1 MKRRN
6 ILMMM
11 VLPLGMIFCPAKL
24 SKANY
29 TPEVSFAGG
38 GGANSIFDA
47 FDVDVWLYR
56 GMGEPRSA
64 TIFDS
69 VIITSA
75 DVGSTYLATSS
86 SDTGFNDVVSWLT
99 NGIEDR
105 FMLFFFYISP
115 GYGSGIGGSGI
126 GRGETDIFAGVT
138 LNGTDLGGYDIE
150 AIAMRV
156 ESLWFDSPGSNPNGD
171 GIWTDFGY
179 DLTFTFI
186 PEPATILLVGLGA
199 VVLRKKLRA

>member
-1 MKRRN
+1 MKRRS

-11 VLPLGMIFCPAKL
+11 VLALGMIVCPANF

-29 TPEVSFAGG
+29 ITEISFTGG
-38 GGANSIFDA
+38 GGGNNIFDA
-47 FDVDVWLYR
+47 FDVDVWLYSEW
-56 GMGEPRSA
+56 GGPRSD

-69 VIITSA
+69 VIVTSA

-99 NGIEDR
+99 NGVEDR
-105 FMLFFFYISP
+105 FMLHFYIIPSP
-115 GYGSGIGGSGI
+115 GSGVGGFGIGYS
-126 GRGETDIFAGVT
+126 ETDIFGDVT
-138 LNGTDLGGYDIE
+138 LNGIDLGGYDIE

-156 ESLWFDSPGSNPNGD
+156 DSLWFDSPGRNLNGD
-171 GIWTDFGY
+171 GIWTDYGY

-186 PEPATILLVGLGA
+186 PEPGTVLLLGLGA
-199 VVLRKKLRA
+199 VVLRRKRRA